1 MKIAKKIFGIFL
13 IINIIVV
20 SALLIWEILH
30 RNYIGENFF
39 EDILY
44 IYNDD
49 ALKEEKGQPVQ
60 TIWTGENRWLELVVY
75 DDIVVAYSKTDGFL
89 WAQINDETYTFGG
102 KKLAVGMTREQVEK
116 AMKNSKRPNPI
127 AWQAT
132 VCDSEGEIQRKT
144 SENYYDDFYHN
155 GLGFVYDEN
164 DCVEYIYI
172 WRDTM

>member
-1 MKIAKKIFGIFL
+1 MKTAKKIFGVFL

-20 SALLIWEILH
+20 SAMLIWEILH

-39 EDILY
+39 EDIRY
-44 IYNDD
+44 IYNSED
-49 ALKEEKGQPVQ
+49 LKEEKGEPLL
-60 TIWTGENRWLELVVY
+60 TTWAGENQALKLVAY
-75 DDIVVAYSKTDGFL
+75 DDIVVAYSEAGGFV

-164 DCVEYIYI
+164 DCIEYIYI